1 VPEVER
7 NAAWHRQSGAKG
19 KPTMRITRYQA
30 IGFSCYGTLVDREGG
45 ILEALR
51 PLVAQAGLSTHPDWL
66 LGSYHRLA
74 RELRQAM
81 PNASQTSLHL
91 RIHQRL
97 AQELQQEA
105 DLDASVAFG
114 NATSCWPVFED
125 APGAL
130 QYLSKFY
137 RLVLLASPD
146 DGDAAAVTA
155 RLPEVF
161 AAVIPNRGGDL
172 RLALDNTLEEL
183 GLARGDLLPVRG
195 SEPDDPWNP
204 LVDFPL
210 CTLRRDRSRPW
221 NLSRQALDGTRCEYA
236 SLADLVH
243 AHQTALRA

>member
-1 VPEVER
+1 
-7 NAAWHRQSGAKG
+7 
-19 KPTMRITRYQA
+19 MRITRYQS

-74 RELRQAM
+74 RELRQAT